1 MAKVG
6 RLAEMGIFRATKS
19 FFRDSESQAAKAATG
34 AEPKVIAN
42 SIPPKY
48 ERELTRFAGPQG
60 RAAMDTL
67 EKYDVKVI
75 FREGGGS
82 MFDYTKNTIYV
93 DVKHGHPTIQL
104 IHEAT
109 HSRWSHE
116 GRHADPLK
124 LGQDDYIKQSLD
136 EETDATVNEIKGLLE
151 LRKNGIKVPDSLL
164 HSHYVYGYKKSY
176 RWNKR
181 IAKSQG
187 KPLTLAELER
197 LGDAG
202 GRDAVNAAY
211 HSGAIR
217 ASTTNTPYPQ
227 YYGDLWDARQA
238 WYRQYG
244 QMS

>member
-19 FFRDSESQAAKAATG
+19 FFRASESQVAKAATG
-34 AEPKVIAN
+34 SEPKVIAY
-42 SIPPKY
+42 SIPQKY
-48 ERELTRFAGPQG
+48 QRELTQFAGPQG

-82 MFDYTKNTIYV
+82 LHDPVNNTIYV
-93 DVKHGHPTIQL
+93 DVKIAHPTNQL

-109 HSRWSHE
+109 HSRWNHE
-116 GRHADPLK
+116 GRHAELSK
-124 LGQDDYIKQSLD
+124 LGKDDYIKQTLD
-136 EETDATVNEIKGLLE
+136 EETDATVNEIKGVFE
-151 LRKNGIKVPDSLL
+151 LRKNGIKVPKSLL
-164 HSHYVYGYKKSY
+164 QSHYEYGYKKSY

-187 KPLTLAELER
+187 KPLSYAELER

-202 GRDAVNAAY
+202 GRAAVNAAY
-211 HSGAIR
+211 HSGAITGS
-217 ASTTNTPYPQ
+217 STGVPYPQ
-227 YYGDLWDARQA
+227 QYGDFWDAYQA
-238 WYRQYG
+238 WRRQNG